1 MATYTTTSAPLPW
14 QEPYLQ
20 DYMGRAMDLANQPYN
35 PSPQTYTGPNNAL
48 QASWQATANRA
59 MQGSPVMS
67 QANQQL
73 TNIMGGGFM
82 GGNPFLNQQIE
93 SAQGDLL
100 RSYNL
105 MAKPAWDKAMQGS
118 GSFGNTGVMEYQQNA
133 QNDLM
138 RNLGRIGSDMR
149 FQNYS
154 TERGLMQNALGMAPT
169 FANQDY
175 VDANALQNVGQQ
187 MQGFDQGQADQNY
200 RWWQESQNF
209 PRQQLAQYGQ
219 ALGVG
224 GGGTST
230 QTAPDPSRASQL
242 LGGTLTGAAIY
253 NMLFPQPR
261 P

>member
-1 MATYTTTSAPLPW
+1 MATYTTTNAPLPW

-20 DYMGRAMDLANQPYN
+20 DYMGRAMEVANQPYN
-35 PSPQTYTGPNNAL
+35 ASPQTYTGPNPTL

-82 GGNPFLNQQIE
+82 QGNPFLNQQIE

-105 MAKPAWDKAMQGS
+105 MAKPAWDKAMQNS

-149 FQNYS
+149 FQNYA

-200 RWWQESQNF
+200 RWWQEAQNF
-209 PRQQLAQYGQ
+209 PRQQLAAYGQ

-224 GGGTST
+224 GGGVST
-230 QTAPDPSRASQL
+230 QTAPDPSKGSQL
-242 LGGTLTGAAIY
+242 LGGALTGAALY
-253 NMLFPQPR
+253 KMLFGGP
-261 P
+261 